1 MTDALADAL
10 RPIVAE
16 LVREELSRRTA
27 DAGPR
32 LLTVPEAQRALGGIS
47 RPSIY
52 ALLNG
57 GRLRSVKLGGRRMVP
72 ASAITDLVEG
82 SDADRTVA
90 PGVGAR
96 AARTPGRA
104 GTVSR

>member
-32 LLTVPEAQRALGGIS
+32 LLTIPEAQAALGGVS
-47 RPSIY
+47 RPTVY

-57 GRLRSVKLGGRRMVP
+57 GRLRTIKVQGRRMVP
-72 ASAITDLVEG
+72 ASAIDEFIQ
-82 SDADRTVA
+82 
-90 PGVGAR
+90 
-96 AARTPGRA
+96 A
-104 GTVSR
+104 GQA